1 MDDIVPW
8 IALAIVLLA
17 VRALFG
23 MAKVPECTGSCNG
36 GRGPCDCETG
46 NR

>member
-1 MDDIVPW
+1 MDDLALL
-8 IALAIVLLA
+8 IAAAIIVLAL
-17 VRALFG
+17 RALFG

-46 NR
+46 KR